1 MKLPRVHS
9 SEINLSCP
17 LLGRSALLEF
27 FPCKLGDGVPLMLA
41 VGVAIGAGGLS
52 NLCNAVQGNCLC
64 GIGEHGSAV
73 MPICGGICGIHQ

>member
-52 NLCNAVQGNCLC
+52 SLCNVAQGNWLC

>member
-52 NLCNAVQGNCLC
+52 NLCNAVQGNWFG
-64 GIGEHGSAV
+64 GIGEHGSV
-73 MPICGGICGIHQ
+73 VKPICGDICGIRQ